1 MKKTPLLVLG
11 LALVLLAP
19 APGALAD
26 HNRFVVDD
34 DRVQCPDAQYT
45 TIQAAVAA
53 APAGATVLVCEG
65 TYEEHVEIATPAK
78 NDLKVKA
85 KGKPEDV
92 VLDGLDTLMHGF
104 ELTNVSGVLI
114 EGFHVTRYHD
124 DIWLNPD
131 ADGNTIRKNMTTFAF
146 DHDGIVVQ
154 GDRNL
159 IERNLSFGNTQ
170 PISCGISVGTGGSFN
185 VVRRNEVYNNP
196 NTGILL
202 GGGLLGPAGPG
213 NRIVHNHSHDNGKP
227 LAGILG
233 GNGITNAIS
242 PDARIEHNFV
252 HDNNRHGILV
262 TGAASTGVVVAH
274 NKVVHNGST
283 NDDDGIRLANGASG
297 NVVAYNDSR
306 LNRHDGVHLTGTTST
321 AGPGANNNV
330 VEHNLLFDNGTPGA
344 GNGCGVDV
352 DGTSANNIISDNKIV
367 LHDRAG
373 VRLRN
378 SGSGN
383 VVRGNET
390 RNAPPPPVGMT
401 GGDGIF
407 LMNASGNS
415 VERNRSVANGR
426 DGIRIEPTSS
436 NNTILRNHARRNGEH
451 DCHDDT
457 TGAGTAGTANFWIQ
471 NRGETENRPGLC
483 KPDED
488 DDNGDDA
495 DD

>member
-1 MKKTPLLVLG
+1 MKRTRLLVLG

-19 APGALAD
+19 TPGAAER
-26 HNRFVVDD
+26 NRFVVDD
-34 DRVQCPDAQYT
+34 DKVQCPEARYT
-45 TIQAAVAA
+45 TIQAAVTA

-78 NDLKVKA
+78 NDLKVKG
-85 KGKPEDV
+85 KGDPEDV
-92 VLDGLDTLMHGF
+92 VLDGLNRLMHGF

-131 ADGNTIRKNMTTFAF
+131 ADGNTIRKNLTTFAF

-159 IERNLSFGNTQ
+159 IERNRSFGNTQ
-170 PISCGISVGTGGSFN
+170 PISCGISVGTGGSNN
-185 VVRRNEVYNNP
+185 VVRDNEVFNNP

-213 NRIVHNHSHDNGKP
+213 NKIIGNHSHDNGKP

-242 PDARIEHNFV
+242 PGSLIAHNIV

-262 TGAASTGVVVAH
+262 TGGLSTGVRVVA
-274 NKVVHNGST
+274 NEVVHNGST
-283 NDDDGIRLANGASG
+283 NEDDGIRLQDGASG
-297 NVVAYNDSR
+297 NLLAHNDSR
-306 LNRHDGVHLTGTTST
+306 LNRHDGIHLTRTATGT
-321 AGPGANNNV
+321 AGANNNV
-330 VEHNLLFDNGTPGA
+330 VEDNLLFDNGTPGA
-344 GNGCGVDV
+344 NNGCGIDV
-352 DGTSANNIISDNKIV
+352 DGGSATNLISDNEAV

-373 VRLRN
+373 IRLRN
-378 SGSGN
+378 AGSGN
-383 VVRGNET
+383 VLRENVLRE
-390 RNAPPPPVGMT
+390 APGPPVGVAS
-401 GGDGIF
+401 GDGII
-407 LMNASGNS
+407 LINS
-415 VERNRSVANGR
+415 SSNIVERNHSLANGR

-436 NNTILRNHARRNGEH
+436 GNTIFGNVALRNVEH

-457 TGAGTAGTANFWIQ
+457 TGGGTAGTANFWIQ

-483 KPDED
+483 EPDND
-488 DDNGDDA
+488 DDDGDDDA
-495 DD
+495 D